1 MTFATFDPR
10 TIGTPVYEA
19 LRNLRARYDE
29 ALKDQKVNEKL
40 YRDHLKE
47 QKNQAV
53 ELYTYLSTWGLM
65 RLRAEEIAL
74 CKVKPGETHPDQLTV
89 EQKAAKNQEG
99 KREVIQKYF
108 KCLEE
113 LSGTART
120 QNISSG
126 QGLDILKGLET
137 EEYLGLMGLGLVVA
151 QEFSFWASAVYYD
164 ISGED

>member
-19 LRNLRARYDE
+19 LKNLRSRYD
-29 ALKDQKVNEKL
+29 ALKDQNEKL

-74 CKVKPGETHPDQLTV
+74 CKVKPGEPHPDQLPP

-99 KREVIQKYF
+99 KREVIQEYF

-113 LSGTART
+113 LSGTVKT

-137 EEYLGLMGLGLVVA
+137 DEYLGLMGLGLVVA